1 MKTKTYT
8 EKTYGWPEDLDL
20 TKLTPENM
28 FDNLVEVGEIT
39 FIEIIKD
46 DSEED

>member
-8 EKTYGWPEDLDL
+8 EKTYGLPENFDL

-39 FIEIIKD
+39 FVEIIKD
-46 DSEED
+46 DPKED